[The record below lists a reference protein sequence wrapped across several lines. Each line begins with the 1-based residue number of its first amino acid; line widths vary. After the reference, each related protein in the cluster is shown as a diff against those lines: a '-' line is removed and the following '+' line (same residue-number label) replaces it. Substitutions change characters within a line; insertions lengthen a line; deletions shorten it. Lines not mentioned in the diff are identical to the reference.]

1 MFRRYALQSATVA
14 SLALVTA
21 CSQASQS
28 VVSPSAVEGSSAAN
42 PDGSTLKVSAPSIV
56 APSGGERQETRR
68 PVLTFANSTGR
79 FTSVPLVYRVELLD
93 GAGNFLGA
101 SAAVQGEGGQTA
113 YQGNVDLSYNAD
125 YQWRVRAEYDG
136 QVGPWSA
143 TASFKTPVQPVA
155 GGPVTGNVGPRR
167 SIAVV
172 DAYDIIV
179 RIHNDLRIDLG
190 SRSTR
195 EFRVEFLNAAVAAI
209 HYGHARF
216 NAAGPDPSWCVK
228 DAGGG
233 RPQSDDVLVLCQGR
247 DAWDLIASAGA
258 NGYSFHLDYLGKLPG
273 GQNIYPP
280 PVSALNFLN
289 R

>member
-14 SLALVTA
+14 SLALVIA

-28 VVSPSAVEGSSAAN
+28 VVSPSAVDGSSTAN
-42 PDGSTLKVSAPSIV
+42 PDGSRLKVSAPVIV

-68 PVLTFANSTGR
+68 PVLTFSNSTGR

-101 SAAVQGEGGQTA
+101 SAAAQGEGGRTA
-113 YQGNVDLSYNAD
+113 YQGSIDLSYDTD

-143 TASFKTPVQPVA
+143 TASFKTPLQPVA
-155 GGPVTGNVGPRR
+155 GGPVTGSVGPRR
-167 SIAVV
+167 SIAVG
-172 DAYDIIV
+172 DASAIIV

-195 EFRVEFLNAAVAAI
+195 EFRVDFLNAAVAAI

-233 RPQSDDVLVLCQGR
+233 RPQSDDVLVLCQSR

-280 PVSALNFLN
+280 PVGSLNFLN